1 MYLFLGDCSVGNW
14 NECICNGDVMSVK
27 IQEEICTI
35 EVRNSDFP
43 TMTFKHIFNQTSCD
57 CEVDARLLLTEM
69 NSRFSSPTTFPLDL
83 ERLREEQVENHFYKL
98 SLITQLTNE
107 TADLIASVGTM
118 LIGKIAQYPGRR
130 VTENNDFPKS
140 LYYILK
146 MFSEQSLE
154 ETSEAMYYLRG
165 DGKLAFLVMNQN
177 TSKENCF
184 SGHCSVGNLTSCTI
198 DREEIDLES
207 QEETCSLKFVNDTT
221 LTFKASFD
229 PSSWDCETYARSIL
243 KELNMTS
250 RPSIVMR
257 RSQGQ
262 FVENAFS
269 KISMVEDN
277 LTNETV
283 NLIASVV
290 PKFMNSRTWRRVKA
304 SYYITKMYFQQSVI
318 PEEVWTSL
326 ERKQKRMTLHEF

>member
-1 MYLFLGDCSVGNW
+1 MEG
-14 NECICNGDVMSVK
+14 
-27 IQEEICTI
+27 
-35 EVRNSDFP
+35 
-43 TMTFKHIFNQTSCD
+43 
-57 CEVDARLLLTEM
+57 
-69 NSRFSSPTTFPLDL
+69 
-83 ERLREEQVENHFYKL
+83 
-98 SLITQLTNE
+98 
-107 TADLIASVGTM
+107 
-118 LIGKIAQYPGRR
+118 
-130 VTENNDFPKS
+130 
-140 LYYILK
+140 
-146 MFSEQSLE
+146 
-154 ETSEAMYYLRG
+154 
-165 DGKLAFLVMNQN
+165 
-177 TSKENCF
+177 
-184 SGHCSVGNLTSCTI
+184 
-198 DREEIDLES
+198 IDLEN

-250 RPSIVMR
+250 RPWVDNVMM

-277 LTNETV
+277 LTDETV

-290 PKFMNSRTWRRVKA
+290 PKFMKTRRIFRVKA
-304 SYYITKMYFQQSVI
+304 LYYITMMYFQQSVI